1 MTPILVTGTAGFI
14 GYHVAS
20 RLLADGHAVVGLDI
34 VNAYY
39 DPKLKEARLSL
50 LAEFP
55 EYQHERVDL
64 ADADAMRD
72 VFARHAPSRV
82 IHLAAQAGVRHSLEH
97 PEDYVQSNLVG
108 FLNILE
114 CCRHGK
120 VGHLLYASSS
130 SVYGSNRSMP
140 FGEEQAVDHPLSIYA
155 ATKKA
160 NEGMAH
166 AYANLYG
173 VPCTGLRFFTVY
185 GPWGRPD
192 MALFLFTKA
201 ILAGEPIDVFNHGE
215 MSRDF
220 TYVDDVVEGIVRLLD
235 HPAAPDPDY
244 DPIVAPPCTSH
255 APFRVF
261 NIGHN
266 TPVSLMD
273 MIGTLERCL
282 GQEADKRYL
291 PMQPGDVAA
300 TWASTERLRAAVGYE
315 PDTPLDVGIARFV
328 AWYRSYYGV

>member
-14 GYHVAS
+14 GYHVAE
-20 RLLADGHAVVGLDI
+20 RLLEDGHAVVGLDV

-39 DPKLKEARLSL
+39 DPKLKEARLAR
-50 LAEFP
+50 LAAYP
-55 EYQHERVDL
+55 DYQHERVDL
-64 ADADAMRD
+64 ADADAMRG
-72 VFARHAPSRV
+72 VFARHTPARV
-82 IHLAAQAGVRHSLEH
+82 IHLAAQAGVRHSLKH
-97 PEDYVQSNLVG
+97 PEDYIQSNLVG

-130 SVYGSNRSMP
+130 SVYGSNRAMP
-140 FGEEQAVDHPLSIYA
+140 FGEDQPVDHPLSIYA

-173 VPCTGLRFFTVY
+173 IPCTGLRFFTVY

-201 ILAGEPIDVFNHGE
+201 ILAGEPIDVYNHGE

-235 HPAAPDPDY
+235 QPAKPDPDY
-244 DPIVAPPCTSH
+244 DAVAAPPCTSH

-266 TPVSLMD
+266 APVSLMD

-282 GQEADKRYL
+282 GKEADKRYL

-300 TWASTERLRAAVGYE
+300 TWASTERLREAVGYE

-328 AWYRSYYGV
+328 AWYKAYYEV